1 MRRIN
6 DRKQDWWRTTPSHPL
21 GIPSS
26 ASILGRC
33 QQIWLMST
41 SLHKAKCL
49 LFPSSKIWVQP
60 LQWIQL
66 DHAWRLSCAIYTLY
80 CSVYIELLND
90 RDFWVHQVSPGLIDM
105 THRHPLI
112 DWIFILYNRTW
123 KVRSNQVF
131 ARSFQDVTFDFLFWP
146 KADHFGLLHYGSS
159 YSTSKKKKKKPP
171 LLEVYWIPS
180 IFILIV

>member
-112 DWIFILYNRTW
+112 EY
-123 KVRSNQVF
+123 
-131 ARSFQDVTFDFLFWP
+131 
-146 KADHFGLLHYGSS
+146 SS
-159 YSTSKKKKKKPP
+159 YTIEPEKLGLTKSLLGPSRMWHLIFCFGQKLTILVFFIMAVLTPQAKKKKKNHH
-171 LLEVYWIPS
+171 Y
-180 IFILIV
+180 